1 MMMNICAAAVIL
13 QIESKA
19 AIPGSGRRLI
29 PGKEA
34 ARSGVTMWPD
44 GDDGATCRHCHLIML
59 SQPPRVKT
67 HYLLQRGSLC

>member
-34 ARSGVTMWPD
+34 ARSGTHK
-44 GDDGATCRHCHLIML
+44 DDGATCRHCHLIML
-59 SQPPRVKT
+59 SQPPGVKT